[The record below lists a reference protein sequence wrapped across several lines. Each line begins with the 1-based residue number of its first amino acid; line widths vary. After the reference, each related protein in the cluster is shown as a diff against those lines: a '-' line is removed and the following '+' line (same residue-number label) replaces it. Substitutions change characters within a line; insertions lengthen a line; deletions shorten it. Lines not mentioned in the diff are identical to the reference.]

1 MEKLE
6 MKEIDD
12 AACGLHAASSNNM
25 EELKIK

>member
-1 MEKLE
+1 

-12 AACGLHAASSNNM
+12 TACGLHAMSSNNM